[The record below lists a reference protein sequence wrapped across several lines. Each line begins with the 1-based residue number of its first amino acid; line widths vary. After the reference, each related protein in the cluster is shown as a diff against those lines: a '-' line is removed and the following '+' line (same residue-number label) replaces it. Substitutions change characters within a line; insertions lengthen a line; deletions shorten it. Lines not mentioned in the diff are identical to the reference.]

1 MTAEHT
7 KNNEQQKA
15 KSNSNIQK
23 NETETTSAEKDVVSE
38 EEKTVLQEFLS
49 PTLPPPL
56 PPDKCP
62 LFCCFYAEFDNV
74 VGPQIIHQS
83 PPNFMDQ
90 PIDRM
95 EESDQINNTLLQK
108 TFNNDEGEEN
118 KATKE
123 TGSEKS
129 IFDSTCDY
137 IITGNELAGKMLSV
151 STHNM
156 HILTRPT
163 VISDKRYERNSLFF
177 CVGFVIRRSESKSPF
192 RPCLARWADALLKLE
207 VEHNFLSNKKG
218 QLQSILRTLLMRLNA
233 GECNLVLTREQAAL
247 NLKLFRPPKTMA
259 PPVADYVVPVLL
271 RKDWQ
276 IQMFDWDLAINWVV
290 NNIDGISNAK
300 ALSEKL
306 EVDLE
311 MVEACLRVLFHHN
324 VIALVDMFFYSNRY
338 EATGKELL
346 LDSKLLDHAMEFV
359 AKGRGYVSN
368 FDDSDHTTK
377 FFAKANST
385 THSGSV
391 IVAPLTDEV
400 LKGALVELYYSF
412 DRTKTMADV
421 LCERTRNATMNQQQ
435 QQQWQQIL
443 EELDHRRF
451 ITFGVIHG
459 LLQRVHNYPLA
470 TGISA
475 TRQSSNAASSSS
487 FAYQVAAQMNGRSC
501 DDALVSQFER
511 PIDELIRIVR
521 TVGTVAD
528 LYAA

>member
-1 MTAEHT
+1 MTADSNHADEDDAGVHEET
-7 KNNEQQKA
+7 KED
-15 KSNSNIQK
+15 
-23 NETETTSAEKDVVSE
+23 AES
-38 EEKTVLQEFLS
+38 EKTILQEFLS
-49 PTLPPPL
+49 PNLPTPL
-56 PPDKCP
+56 PPEKCP

-74 VGPQIIHQS
+74 VGPQIVHQS

-90 PIDRM
+90 QMGNIA
-95 EESDQINNTLLQK
+95 SDQINTLLQK

-123 TGSEKS
+123 TGNEQS

-137 IITGNELAGKMLSV
+137 IITGNELAGKILTV

-163 VISDKRYERNSLFF
+163 VISDNRYERNSLFF
-177 CVGFVIRRSESKSPF
+177 CVGFVIRRSEDVSPF
-192 RPCLARWADALLKLE
+192 RPCLARWANALLKLE
-207 VEHNFLSNKKG
+207 VEHHFLSNKKA
-218 QLQSILRTLLMRLNA
+218 QLQPILRTLLMRLNA
-233 GECNLVLTREQAAL
+233 GECNLVLTKEQAAF
-247 NLKLFRPPKTMA
+247 NVKLFRPPKTVA

-306 EVDLE
+306 EIDLE
-311 MVEACLRVLFHHN
+311 MVEACLRVLCHHN

-338 EATGKELL
+338 EATGKQLEG
-346 LDSKLLDHAMEFV
+346 KLLDNAIEYV
-359 AKGRGYVSN
+359 GKGRGANMV
-368 FDDSDHTTK
+368 DDSDHTK
-377 FFAKANST
+377 IFA
-385 THSGSV
+385 V
-391 IVAPLTDEV
+391 DEK
-400 LKGALVELYYSF
+400 LKLSIVELYYSF
-412 DRTKTMADV
+412 DRTQTMADIF
-421 LCERTRNATMNQQQ
+421 CEKTKSTTMNNYGRND
-435 QQQWQQIL
+435 QQWQQLL

-459 LLQRVHNYPLA
+459 LLQRIHNNPLA
-470 TGISA
+470 MIAPSS
-475 TRQSSNAASSSS
+475 RKSSNSS

-501 DDALVSQFER
+501 DDALVSQFEW
-511 PIDELIRIVR
+511 PIEELIRTVR
-521 TVGTVAD
+521 TVGAVAD